1 MKTFHITTAA
11 LAVMLIAT
19 PTADA
24 QSSFGLSS
32 SRSDAPPKVSAEK
45 PEPQLNAVS
54 YTHLRAHET

>member
-1 MKTFHITTAA
+1 MKTLHITTAA

-45 PEPQLNAVS
+45 PEPQLNVRDV
-54 YTHLRAHET
+54 YHLSLIHI